1 MWLRPCAGFRRH
13 VESVYLAGRP
23 HADTVMPASS
33 RAFTLVELLV
43 AIAIVAMLA
52 AVGGPAFYGWL
63 AQYELANHTKHLAET
78 MTRARTDAIRTSE
91 RVSLC
96 KSADRRQCADLGSWD
111 GGFIVF
117 VDENDNGRVDEGE
130 RIIGIDG
137 PAPRGITITANRPL
151 DDYVSYTSLGHA
163 RMLNGALQMG
173 TFTICR
179 HGQRAMHVVLANSGR
194 VRTERTTAI
203 CP

>member
-1 MWLRPCAGFRRH
+1 
-13 VESVYLAGRP
+13 
-23 HADTVMPASS
+23 MPVAS
-33 RAFTLVELLV
+33 RAFTLVEMLV
-43 AIAIVAMLA
+43 AVAIVATLLA
-52 AVGGPAFYGWL
+52 AGGPAFYNWL
-63 AQYELANHTKHLAET
+63 AQYELTNHTKHLAET
-78 MTRARTDAIRTSE
+78 MMRARTDAVRTSE

-96 KSADRRQCADLGSWD
+96 KSPDQRQCADSGTWE

-117 VDENDNGRVDEGE
+117 VDENENGRLDEGE

-151 DDYVSYTSLGHA
+151 DDYVSYTSLGRA

-173 TFTICR
+173 TFTLCR
-179 HGQRAMHVVLANSGR
+179 RGQRAMHVVLANSGR
-194 VRTERTTAI
+194 VRTERTTTI